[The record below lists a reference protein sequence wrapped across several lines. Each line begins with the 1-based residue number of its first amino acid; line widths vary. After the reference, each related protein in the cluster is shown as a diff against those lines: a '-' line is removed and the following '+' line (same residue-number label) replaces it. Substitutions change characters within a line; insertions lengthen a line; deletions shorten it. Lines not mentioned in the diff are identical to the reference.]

1 MVAGSF
7 ELLEDIFGRIMVGV
21 ACSVCCGLTER
32 LPVISYSAF
41 RRSRGGLF
49 VRRRGLPIKRARR
62 GRQLRV
68 SGLRGRICSE

>member
-7 ELLEDIFGRIMVGV
+7 ELLEDIFGQIMVGV

-32 LPVISYSAF
+32 VKAISYSAF

-49 VRRRGLPIKRARR
+49 VRRRGLPNNRARR
-62 GRQLRV
+62 GRYLRV
-68 SGLRGRICSE
+68 PGPRGRICSE